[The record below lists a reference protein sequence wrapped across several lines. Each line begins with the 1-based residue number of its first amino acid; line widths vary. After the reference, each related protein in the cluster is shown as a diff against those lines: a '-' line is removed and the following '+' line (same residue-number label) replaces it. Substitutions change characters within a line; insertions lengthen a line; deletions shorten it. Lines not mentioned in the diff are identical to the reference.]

1 MEKELKE
8 LVHRLEAAAGANLKS
23 VVLYGSAAS
32 GEFNPK
38 HSDLNVLCVL
48 EHLDSQALAVL
59 SPAAT
64 WWARK
69 GHPAPLIFSLNEL
82 RRASD
87 VFSLEFLDIQAH
99 HRILWGEDAFARLE
113 IPMGLHRVHVEREL
127 RTDLLK
133 LRQHYLAAPSDNT
146 KVLGLMTESVSSFAS
161 LFRHALLVLT
171 VGTPEQ
177 LPHRKRAIIGELA
190 KLLDFDASPFYT
202 VLDIREGKL
211 KPDQIDVPSTFR
223 AYLQGVDRVTNEVD
237 ERLNNSG
244 SRIQDSGARS
254 EF

>member
-8 LVHRLEAAAGANLKS
+8 LVNKLEAAAGTNLKS

-48 EHLDSQALAVL
+48 ADLNPQALAML

-69 GHPAPLIFSLNEL
+69 GHPAPLIFSLKEL
-82 RRASD
+82 QRASD
-87 VFSLEFLDIQAH
+87 VFALEFLDIKAH
-99 HRILWGEDAFARLE
+99 HRTLWGQDTFASLE
-113 IPMGLHRVHVEREL
+113 IPLGLHRVQVEREL

-133 LRQHYLAAPSDNT
+133 LRQHYLAASSDN
-146 KVLGLMTESVSSFAS
+146 KRVLGLMTESVSSFAS
-161 LFRHALLVLT
+161 LFRHALLAL
-171 VGTPEQ
+171 GEFSPDR
-177 LPHRKRAIIGELA
+177 LPHRKREIIGSLA
-190 KLLDFDASPFYT
+190 KLLDFDAGAFYT
-202 VLDIREGKL
+202 VLDVREGKL
-211 KPDQIDVPSTFR
+211 TPGQVDVPSTFR

-237 ERLNNSG
+237 EKLRHK
-244 SRIQDSGARS
+244 
-254 EF
+254 

>member
-8 LVHRLEAAAGANLKS
+8 LVDKLEAAAGTNLKS

-48 EHLDSQALAVL
+48 EDLDPQALAVL

-82 RRASD
+82 QRASD
-87 VFSLEFLDIQAH
+87 VYALEFLDIKAH
-99 HRILWGEDAFARLE
+99 HRILWGQDTFASLE
-113 IPMGLHRVHVEREL
+113 IPLGLHRVQVEREL

-133 LRQHYLAAPSDNT
+133 LRQHYLAASSDN
-146 KVLGLMTESVSSFAS
+146 KRVLGLMTESVSSFAS
-161 LFRHALLVLT
+161 LFRHALLAL
-171 VGTPEQ
+171 GECTPDR
-177 LPHRKRAIIGELA
+177 LPHRKREIIGSLA
-190 KLLDFDASPFYT
+190 KLLDFDAAAFHT
-202 VLDIREGKL
+202 VLDVREGKL
-211 KPDQIDVPSTFR
+211 APGQVDVPSTFR

-237 ERLNNSG
+237 EKLR
-244 SRIQDSGARS
+244 DA
-254 EF
+254 

>member
-8 LVHRLEAAAGANLKS
+8 LVNKLEAAAGTNLKS

-48 EHLDSQALAVL
+48 EDLDPQALAVL
-59 SPAAT
+59 SPPAT

-69 GHPAPLIFSLNEL
+69 GHPAPLIFSLDEL

-87 VFSLEFLDIQAH
+87 VFALEFLDIKAH
-99 HRILWGEDAFARLE
+99 HRILWGQDAFASLE
-113 IPMGLHRVHVEREL
+113 IPLGLHRVQVEREL

-133 LRQHYLAAPSDNT
+133 LRQHYLAASSDNT
-146 KVLGLMTESVSSFAS
+146 RVLGLMTESVSSFAS
-161 LFRHALLVLT
+161 LFRHALLAL
-171 VGTPEQ
+171 GEFSPDR
-177 LPHRKRAIIGELA
+177 LPHRKREIIGSLA
-190 KLLDFDASPFYT
+190 KLLDFDAAAFQT
-202 VLDIREGKL
+202 VLDVREGKL
-211 KPDQIDVPSTFR
+211 TPGQVDVPSTFR

-237 ERLNNSG
+237 EKLRH
-244 SRIQDSGARS
+244 
-254 EF
+254 E

>member
-8 LVHRLEAAAGANLKS
+8 LVDKLGAAAGTNLKS

-48 EHLDSQALAVL
+48 EDLDPQALAVL

-69 GHPAPLIFSLNEL
+69 GHPAPLIFSLDEL

-87 VFSLEFLDIQAH
+87 VFALEFLDIKAH
-99 HRILWGEDAFARLE
+99 HRILWGQDTFASLE
-113 IPMGLHRVHVEREL
+113 IPLGLHRVQVEREL

-133 LRQHYLAAPSDNT
+133 LRQHYLAASSDN
-146 KVLGLMTESVSSFAS
+146 KRVLGLMTESVSSFAS
-161 LFRHALLVLT
+161 LFRHALLAL
-171 VGTPEQ
+171 GECTPDR
-177 LPHRKRAIIGELA
+177 LPHRKREIIGSLA
-190 KLLDFDASPFYT
+190 KLLEFDAAAFHT
-202 VLDIREGKL
+202 VLDVREGKL
-211 KPDQIDVPSTFR
+211 TPGQVDVPSTFR

-237 ERLNNSG
+237 EKLRH
-244 SRIQDSGARS
+244 
-254 EF
+254 E

>member
-8 LVHRLEAAAGANLKS
+8 LVNKLEAAAGTNLKS

-48 EHLDSQALAVL
+48 EDLDPQALAVL
-59 SPAAT
+59 SPPAT

-69 GHPAPLIFSLNEL
+69 GHPAPLIFSLDEL

-87 VFSLEFLDIQAH
+87 VFALEFLDIKAH
-99 HRILWGEDAFARLE
+99 HRILWGQDAFASLE
-113 IPMGLHRVHVEREL
+113 IPLGLHRVQVEREL

-133 LRQHYLAAPSDNT
+133 LRQHYLAASSDN
-146 KVLGLMTESVSSFAS
+146 KRVLGLMTESVSSFAS
-161 LFRHALLVLT
+161 LFRHALLAL
-171 VGTPEQ
+171 GECTPDR
-177 LPHRKRAIIGELA
+177 LPHRKREIIGSLA
-190 KLLDFDASPFYT
+190 KLLDFDAAAFHT
-202 VLDIREGKL
+202 VLDVREGKL
-211 KPDQIDVPSTFR
+211 TPGQVDVPSTFR

-237 ERLNNSG
+237 AKLRHE
-244 SRIQDSGARS
+244 
-254 EF
+254 

>member
-8 LVHRLEAAAGANLKS
+8 LVDKIKAAAGTNLKS

-48 EHLDSQALAVL
+48 EELDPQALAVL

-69 GHPAPLIFSLNEL
+69 GHPTPLIFSLDEL

-87 VFSLEFLDIQAH
+87 IFALEFIDIKAH
-99 HRILWGEDAFARLE
+99 RRILWGQDIFASLE
-113 IPMGLHRVHVEREL
+113 IPMGLHRVQVEREL
-127 RTDLLK
+127 RTGLLK
-133 LRQHYLAAPSDNT
+133 LRQRYLAAPSDN
-146 KVLGLMTESVSSFAS
+146 KGVLALMTESVSSFAS
-161 LFRHALLVLT
+161 LFRHALLALDEYT
-171 VGTPEQ
+171 AER
-177 LPHRKRAIIGELA
+177 LPHRKREIIGSLA

-211 KPDQIDVPSTFR
+211 KPGQVDVPSTFR
-223 AYLQGVDRVTNEVD
+223 GYLQGVERVTNEVD
-237 ERLNNSG
+237 ERLASG
-244 SRIQDSGARS
+244 IR
-254 EF
+254 